1 MKSHQ
6 ELMDGYL
13 DASWAL
19 AMEQVAI
26 RKGNE
31 AEALEE
37 TLAQD
42 PNAAVPRHTVKRCR
56 MLIRKAFA
64 PPALKRVKGVLARAA
79 IVAAL
84 CGIMTTAA
92 YAVSPQFRAFLNRVF
107 YSVTEAFTFFSLQDP
122 EIEDVSKNHGQALE
136 INGLRF
142 EWLPEGYEYADGKET
157 ERLRRVEFEN
167 AQQDYIQVRVMEL
180 TGSSGYTY
188 NSENSQGE
196 SVKVG
201 THDGELIDENYRRT
215 LFWVDEQRNKVV
227 IVLATDLSQA
237 GLLNLAESLRY

>member
-107 YSVTEAFTFFSLQDP
+107 YFVTEHFTAFSIQNP
-122 EIEDVSKNHGQALE
+122 EIEDVGAFQGELME
-136 INGLRF
+136 IHGLRF
-142 EWLPEGYEYADGKET
+142 EWLPEGYEYVDGKET
-157 ERLRRVEFEN
+157 ERLQRVEFQN
-167 AQQDYIQVRVMEL
+167 KSQDYIRVRVTDTENN
-180 TGSSGYTY
+180 SAYTY
-188 NSENSQGE
+188 DSEGQYPVEVQIGECKGWLNSKE
-196 SVKVG
+196 K
-201 THDGELIDENYRRT
+201 IYT
-215 LFWVDEQRNKVV
+215 LFWVDEHQDKALF
-227 IVLATDLSQA
+227 ILTTALEQEE
-237 GLLNLAESLRY
+237 LLQFACTLKY

>member
-6 ELMDGYL
+6 ELVDGYL

-107 YSVTEAFTFFSLQDP
+107 YFVTEHFTAFSIQNP
-122 EIEDVSKNHGQALE
+122 EIEDVGAFQGELME
-136 INGLRF
+136 IHGLRF
-142 EWLPEGYEYADGKET
+142 EWLPEGYEYVDGKET